1 MAYASQAYSC
11 IEEVDRKAKMLLS
24 QLKATREIE
33 MKHEDLIA
41 LKDELAPKIF
51 KEEVLEESKD
61 EMKSAINTEVLF

>member
-1 MAYASQAYSC
+1 MASQAYSC

-41 LKDELAPKIF
+41 LKDELRS
-51 KEEVLEESKD
+51 LENLQRR
-61 EMKSAINTEVLF
+61 SA